1 LSAMAKA
8 IPSIQSTAQLAK
20 HLKLS
25 RWTVSRA
32 LNGHPAVKAET
43 RRRVEEAA
51 QALHFVP
58 SALARG
64 LQGGRTGTIG
74 VCFNELES
82 PVLVKKISIL
92 HRLLRERGLR
102 GLIELTHGEPQAE
115 REVIAHFV
123 NMRVDGIVT
132 VYSQLPSSG
141 AFDALLAGTEI
152 GVVHVDPLT
161 ELLRPAVTMNRA
173 LAMKL
178 LVQHIVDRGRRRLV
192 LLGIRRTLYPDRWR
206 GLRAAFRK
214 HRLAEPM
221 DVRVWA
227 HEDSKAQDYSYG
239 RQLAEELLAD
249 GFKPTAILAL
259 NDRVAIGAM
268 TRLQEAGWR
277 IPEDCFMA
285 GFDNLDITEHCRPT
299 LTTIDHH
306 SEELMA
312 RALAILLG
320 KHPSTNGM
328 KTLAPSLMIRA
339 STAAAG
345 LSS

>member
-1 LSAMAKA
+1 MAKA
-8 IPSIQSTAQLAK
+8 TPSIQSTAQLAE

-32 LNGHPAVKAET
+32 LNGHSAVKPET

-51 QALHFVP
+51 QALNFVP

-123 NMRVDGIVT
+123 NMRVEGIVT
-132 VYSQLPSSG
+132 VYSQLPSSD
-141 AFDALLAGTEI
+141 AFDALLAGTDI
-152 GVVHVDPLT
+152 NIVHVDPLA
-161 ELLRPAVTMNRA
+161 ESLRPVVAMDRA

-178 LVQHIVDRGRRRLV
+178 LVQHLVERGHRRIA

-214 HRLAEPM
+214 HHLAEPA

-227 HEDSKAQDYSYG
+227 QEDSSAQDYAHG
-239 RQLAEELLAD
+239 RQLASELLTD

-277 IPEDCFMA
+277 IPEDCVIA
-285 GFDNLDITEHCRPT
+285 GFDNLDIAEHCRPT
-299 LTTIDHH
+299 LTTIDHQSDH
-306 SEELMA
+306 LMVK
-312 RALAILLG
+312 ALGVLLG
-320 KHPSTNGM
+320 DK
-328 KTLAPSLMIRA
+328 KTAESSSKPLPPRLIVRA
-339 STAAAG
+339 STG
-345 LSS
+345 V

>member
-1 LSAMAKA
+1 MPKA
-8 IPSIQSTAQLAK
+8 TPTIQSTAQLAE

-32 LNGHPAVKAET
+32 LNGHPAVKLET

-51 QALHFVP
+51 IALHFVP

-102 GLIELTHGEPQAE
+102 GLIELTHGDPQAE

-132 VYSQLPSSG
+132 VYSQFPSAV
-141 AFDALLAGTEI
+141 AFDGLLAGTEI

-161 ELLRPAVTMNRA
+161 ESLRPAVTMDRA
-173 LAMKL
+173 LATTF
-178 LVQHIVDRGRRRLV
+178 LVNHLVERGHRRIA

-206 GLRAAFRK
+206 GLRAAFKR
-214 HRLAEPM
+214 HRLSEKT

-227 HEDSKAQDYSYG
+227 HEDSTAQDYAHG
-239 RQLAEELLAD
+239 RQLAEELLAGD
-249 GFKPTAILAL
+249 FKPTAILAL

-277 IPEDCFMA
+277 IPEDCA
-285 GFDNLDITEHCRPT
+285 ITGFDNLDIAEHCRPA

-306 SEELMA
+306 SDEVMA
-312 RALAILLG
+312 RALATLLQPDA
-320 KHPSTNGM
+320 HDFEA
-328 KTLAPSLMIRA
+328 LAPSLIVRA
-339 STAAAG
+339 STGAAAR
-345 LSS
+345 LSR

>member
-1 LSAMAKA
+1 MAKA
-8 IPSIQSTAQLAK
+8 KPSIQSTAQLAAY
-20 HLKLS
+20 LKLS

-32 LNGHPAVKAET
+32 LNGHPAVKPET

-82 PVLVKKISIL
+82 PVLVKKIAIL

-123 NMRVDGIVT
+123 SMRVDGIVT
-132 VYSQLPSSG
+132 VYSQLPSSA
-141 AFDALLAGTEI
+141 AFDTLLAGTGI
-152 GVVHVDPLT
+152 RVVHVDPLN
-161 ELLRPAVTMNRA
+161 ESLRPAVTMDRA

-178 LVQHIVDRGRRRLV
+178 LVQHLVTHGHRRIA
-192 LLGIRRTLYPDRWR
+192 LLGIRRTCYPDRWR

-214 HRLAEPM
+214 HHLSEPN
-221 DVRVWA
+221 DIRIWA
-227 HEDSKAQDYSYG
+227 HEDSMAQDYAHG

-277 IPEDCFMA
+277 IPEDCALA
-285 GFDNLDITEHCRPT
+285 GFDNLDIAEYCRPA
-299 LTTIDHH
+299 LTTIEHQSD
-306 SEELMA
+306 EIMA
-312 RALAILLG
+312 QALAELLG
-320 KHPSTNGM
+320 KSAGKTGL
-328 KTLAPSLMIRA
+328 KTLSPSLIVRA
-339 STAAAG
+339 STGGAKAVF
-345 LSS
+345 SK

>member
-1 LSAMAKA
+1 MAKA
-8 IPSIQSTAQLAK
+8 TPSIHSTAQLAE

-32 LNGHPAVKAET
+32 LNGHPAVKPET

-51 QALHFVP
+51 QALNFVP

-132 VYSQLPSSG
+132 VYSQLPSSD
-141 AFDALLAGTEI
+141 AFDALLAGTNI
-152 GVVHVDPLT
+152 NIVHVDPLT
-161 ELLRPAVTMNRA
+161 ESLRPAVAMDRA

-178 LVQHIVDRGRRRLV
+178 LVNHLVERGHRRIA

-214 HRLAEPM
+214 HHLAEPA

-227 HEDSKAQDYSYG
+227 HEDSSAQDYSHG
-239 RQLAEELLAD
+239 RQLAEELLDD

-277 IPEDCFMA
+277 VPEDCA
-285 GFDNLDITEHCRPT
+285 ITGFDNLDIAEHCRPT
-299 LTTIDHH
+299 LTTIDHQ
-306 SEELMA
+306 SDALMVK
-312 RALAILLG
+312 ALEVLLG
-320 KHPSTNGM
+320 DKETSKSGSKPLS
-328 KTLAPSLMIRA
+328 PSLIVRA
-339 STAAAG
+339 STG
-345 LSS
+345 V

>member
-1 LSAMAKA
+1 MPKA
-8 IPSIQSTAQLAK
+8 TLPIQSTAQLAE

-32 LNGHPAVKAET
+32 LNGHPAVKPET
-43 RRRVEEAA
+43 RRRIEEAA
-51 QALHFVP
+51 LALNFIP

-102 GLIELTHGEPQAE
+102 GLIELTHGEPLAE

-132 VYSQLPSSG
+132 VYSQFPST
-141 AFDALLAGTEI
+141 AAVDALLAGTEI

-161 ELLRPAVTMNRA
+161 ESLRPAVAMDRA
-173 LAMKL
+173 LAMRL
-178 LVQHIVDRGRRRLV
+178 LVNHLVERGHRRIA

-206 GLRAAFRK
+206 GLRAAFRQ
-214 HRLAEPM
+214 HHLAEPA
-221 DVRVWA
+221 DIRGWA
-227 HEDSKAQDYSYG
+227 HEDSTAQDYAHG
-239 RQLAEELLAD
+239 RQLADELLAD
-249 GFKPTAILAL
+249 GFNPTAILAL

-268 TRLQEAGWR
+268 TRLQDAGWR
-277 IPEDCFMA
+277 IPEDCALA
-285 GFDNLDITEHCRPT
+285 GFDNLEIAEHCRPT
-299 LTTIDHH
+299 LTTIDHD
-306 SEELMA
+306 SDELMA
-312 RALAILLG
+312 RALAILLDQAPG
-320 KHPSTNGM
+320 KSTRR
-328 KTLAPSLMIRA
+328 TPPPRLVARE
-339 STAAAG
+339 ST
-345 LSS
+345 

>member
-1 LSAMAKA
+1 MPKA
-8 IPSIQSTAQLAK
+8 TPSIQSTAQLAE

-32 LNGHPAVKAET
+32 LNGHPAVKPET
-43 RRRVEEAA
+43 RRRIEEAA
-51 QALHFVP
+51 RSLNFVP

-102 GLIELTHGEPQAE
+102 GLIELTHGDPQAE
-115 REVIAHFV
+115 REVIAHFL

-132 VYSQLPSSG
+132 VYSQFPTG
-141 AFDALLAGTEI
+141 DAFDALLAGTEI

-161 ELLRPAVTMNRA
+161 ESLRPAVTMDRA

-178 LVQHIVDRGRRRLV
+178 LVNHLVERGHRRIA

-214 HRLAEPM
+214 HHLSEPAE
-221 DVRVWA
+221 VRVWA
-227 HEDSKAQDYSYG
+227 HEDSPAQDYVHG
-239 RQLAEELLAD
+239 RQLADELLAD

-277 IPEDCFMA
+277 IPEDCALA

-306 SEELMA
+306 SDELMA
-312 RALAILLG
+312 KALTVLLG
-320 KHPSTNGM
+320 KTKINN
-328 KTLAPSLMIRA
+328 KLVNLAPSLIVRS
-339 STAAAG
+339 STGSAPR
-345 LSS
+345 LSR

>member
-1 LSAMAKA
+1 MAKTT
-8 IPSIQSTAQLAK
+8 PSIQSTAQLAE

-32 LNGHPAVKAET
+32 LNGHPAVKPET

-51 QALHFVP
+51 QAFNFVP

-102 GLIELTHGEPQAE
+102 GLIELTHGEAQAE
-115 REVIAHFV
+115 RDVIAHFV

-132 VYSQLPSSG
+132 VYSQLPSSA

-152 GVVHVDPLT
+152 RIVHVDPLT
-161 ELLRPAVTMNRA
+161 ESLGPAVTMDRA

-178 LVQHIVDRGRRRLV
+178 LVQHLVELGHRRLA

-206 GLRAAFRK
+206 GLRAAFKK
-214 HRLAEPM
+214 HQLAEPAQI
-221 DVRVWA
+221 RVWA
-227 HEDSKAQDYSYG
+227 HEDSTAQDYSHG
-239 RQLAEELLAD
+239 RLLAEELLAD
-249 GFKPTAILAL
+249 GYKPTAILAL

-277 IPEDCFMA
+277 IPEDCA
-285 GFDNLDITEHCRPT
+285 LVGFDNLDIGEHCRPT
-299 LTTIDHH
+299 LTTIDHQ
-306 SEELMA
+306 SDELMA
-312 RALAILLG
+312 RALAILFGEVHAKKPFDAFPPRL
-320 KHPSTNGM
+320 
-328 KTLAPSLMIRA
+328 IVRA
-339 STAAAG
+339 SSG
-345 LSS
+345 G

>member
-1 LSAMAKA
+1 MLMAKA
-8 IPSIQSTAQLAK
+8 TPTIQSTAQLAQ

-32 LNGHPAVKAET
+32 LNGHPAVKPET
-43 RRRVEEAA
+43 RRRIEEAA
-51 QALHFVP
+51 LALNFVP
-58 SALARG
+58 SSLARG

-92 HRLLRERGLR
+92 HRMLRDRGLR

-132 VYSQLPSSG
+132 VYSRFPSVA
-141 AFDALLAGTEI
+141 AFDGLLAGTEI

-161 ELLRPAVTMNRA
+161 ESLRPAVAMDRA

-178 LVQHIVDRGRRRLV
+178 LVQHLVERGHRRLA

-206 GLRAAFRK
+206 GLRAAFKK
-214 HRLAEPM
+214 HHLAEPA

-227 HEDSKAQDYSYG
+227 HEDSMAQDYAHG
-239 RQLAEELLAD
+239 RQLAGELLAS

-277 IPEDCFMA
+277 IPEDCALA
-285 GFDNLDITEHCRPT
+285 GFDNLDISEHCRPT
-299 LTTIDHH
+299 LTTIDHQ
-306 SEELMA
+306 SDELMT
-312 RALAILLG
+312 RALAVLLG
-320 KHPSTNGM
+320 EALDNSKA
-328 KTLAPSLMIRA
+328 KTLAPSLIVRA
-339 STAAAG
+339 STGGPA
-345 LSS
+345 